1 MKKIQQKEISK
12 NQVTTYETDNNP
24 EEPDMDPFLKKKR
37 IQNIVLRRIIDQINE
52 EGGENPPVDSQ
63 KELTQ

>member
-12 NQVTTYETDNNP
+12 NQDTIYETDNIP
-24 EEPDMDPFLKKKR
+24 EEPDIDPFLKKKR
-37 IQNIVLRRIIDQINE
+37 IQNMVLRRIIDQIKE

-63 KELTQ
+63 KELPQ